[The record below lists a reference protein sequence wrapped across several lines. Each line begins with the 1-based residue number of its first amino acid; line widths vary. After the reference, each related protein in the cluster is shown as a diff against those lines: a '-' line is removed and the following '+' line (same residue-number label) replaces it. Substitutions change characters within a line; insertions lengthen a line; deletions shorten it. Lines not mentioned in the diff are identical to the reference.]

1 VCGIVGIVAD
11 QSDGLERDITAMNQ
25 SLVHR
30 GPDDEGIAVS
40 RADGVAIAMRRL
52 SILDIAG
59 GHQPM
64 WSESGQHAVVFN
76 GEIYNWQMLRNILVK
91 HGHAFRTER
100 SDTEVLVHGYEQ
112 WGDGLFA
119 RLNGM
124 FAVIVWDKL
133 NRALVVA
140 RDFSG

>member
-1 VCGIVGIVAD
+1 MRRSVRGIFAGALIAW
-11 QSDGLERDITAMNQ
+11 GLFAC
-25 SLVHR
+25 R
-30 GPDDEGIAVS
+30 GSGAARLEGHWKGT